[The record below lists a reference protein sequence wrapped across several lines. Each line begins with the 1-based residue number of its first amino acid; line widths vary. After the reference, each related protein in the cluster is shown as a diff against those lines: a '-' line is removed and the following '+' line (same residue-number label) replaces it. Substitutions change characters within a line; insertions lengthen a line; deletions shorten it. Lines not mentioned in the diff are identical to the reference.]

1 MSSVFASLPVNPFE
15 ADVIREP
22 REVTYSVPGLNDGPL
37 NHLIAEFGQLTVGE
51 LPRNPIPSP
60 KAQLV
65 VSPEAGYGKSHL
77 LGRLFQA
84 VGARATQIYL
94 LPFQAPERAWQSI
107 LLATVQ
113 ELDRPSQHDL
123 WEETQLDAFALGV
136 LAHVAADFMLK
147 GGVKDHD
154 RLKREIE
161 HLRNHPLSFLG
172 RDRPNRG
179 LIDWLK
185 ASIASR
191 SDSIKLAN
199 LLRARRIDLHG
210 REKAWLQVLA
220 GYAFSEKDSVE
231 RYAALSWIRGDPLE
245 TEEAETLGLRL
256 GDNDGGVDATVSQIN
271 EMSLSR
277 LRGLCAL
284 SSYYR
289 PFLFC
294 FDQTEVYGS
303 EKGLAEALGNC
314 ISRMHA
320 ALPNHLTIVTTNAT
334 NWTAD
339 ILPHMK
345 RADLARFSDEIRLEG
360 IEEGQSRML
369 LAKRLQDFRL
379 DNRAIEQFIE
389 PEWLQSLF
397 RAQQSIGVR
406 RLLTRAAGRF
416 RELGRPHPLLEQR
429 PPPPTLPT
437 MEEAF
442 AVEVNKVRAKPALH
456 QYNQDC
462 LMWFTQV
469 LSNGFDGVTVKKP
482 KHRYFSTQ
490 WEWKDRAVYFAF
502 EGGDNNGRWRAM
514 AKEAVELAA
523 GGGRWAIVFRTPD
536 LKPVPGP
543 RWAAARQVIDQA
555 CQNGLRIERLSLDE
569 VCELHAAREF
579 YSNALQGNVDFAPAE
594 VLAWLKMRFQSWF
607 EKYSSANDRPIADS
621 QLGPPR
627 PPKHAPGKS
636 PIISD
641 PAKAPT
647 PPMPARLSEIQL
659 KRVVDHMKKRLLD
672 DINEVLKVIGSPS
685 LREALLVEV
694 EKHPNLKAHPGPQ
707 TIYLQWRI
715 A

>member
-22 REVTYSVPGLNDGPL
+22 REVTFSVRGLNDSAL
-37 NHLIAEFGQLTVGE
+37 NQLIVEFGRLTVGE

-84 VGARATQIYL
+84 VGLRATQIYL

-113 ELDRPSQHDL
+113 ELDHPSQHEPR
-123 WEETQLDAFALGV
+123 EETQLDAFAMGV
-136 LAHVAADFMLK
+136 LAHIAADFMVR

-179 LIDWLK
+179 LVDWLK
-185 ASIASR
+185 ARIASR
-191 SDSIKLAN
+191 LDSIKLAN
-199 LLRARRIDLHG
+199 LLKTRHIDLQG

-220 GYAFSEKDSVE
+220 GYAFAEKDSVE

-245 TEEAETLGLRL
+245 SEEAAALGLSA
-256 GDNDGGVDATVSQIN
+256 GDNDGAVDTTASEIN
-271 EMSLSR
+271 AMSLRR
-277 LRGLCAL
+277 LHGLCAL

-303 EKGLAEALGNC
+303 DKGLSEALGNC

-320 ALPNHLTIVTTNAT
+320 DLSNHLTIVTTNAT
-334 NWTAD
+334 NWTVD
-339 ILPHMK
+339 ILPNMK
-345 RADLARFSDEIRLEG
+345 RADQARFSDEIRLEG
-360 IEEGQSRML
+360 IERKESRIL
-369 LAKRLQDFRL
+369 LAKRLQDFQL
-379 DNRAIEQFIE
+379 DDGVVEQFIE
-389 PEWLQSLF
+389 PAWLLTLF
-397 RAQQSIGVR
+397 TAQPSIGVR
-406 RLLTRAAGRF
+406 HLLIRAAARF
-416 RELGRPHPLLEQR
+416 RELGRPHAPLER
-429 PPPPTLPT
+429 PEPPPKLPT
-437 MEEAF
+437 MDEAF
-442 AVEVNKVRAKPALH
+442 AVEMNKVRTKPALH
-456 QYNQDC
+456 HYNQDC

-482 KHRYFSTQ
+482 RNRYFSTH

-523 GGGRWAIVFRTPD
+523 GGRKGAIVFRTPD
-536 LKPVPGP
+536 LKPIPGP
-543 RWAAARQVIDQA
+543 RWIAARQTIDHA
-555 CQNGLRIERLSLDE
+555 CQKGLRIERLSLDE

-579 YSNALQGNVDFAPAE
+579 YSNALQGNVDFAPPE
-594 VLAWLKMRFQSWF
+594 VLIWLKARFRPWF
-607 EKYSSANDRPIADS
+607 EKYSSMNDRPTAKV
-621 QLGPPR
+621 LPEPPR
-627 PPKHAPGKS
+627 PPKPPQGKL
-636 PIISD
+636 PTSD
-641 PAKAPT
+641 PPKPET
-647 PPMPARLSEIQL
+647 PPAPARLSEIQL
-659 KRVVDHMKKRLLD
+659 RRVVDHMKERLLD
-672 DINEVLKVIGSPS
+672 DINEVLKALGSLS

>member
-1 MSSVFASLPVNPFE
+1 MSRVFASLPVNPFE

-22 REVTYSVPGLNDGPL
+22 REVAYSVPGLNDSPL
-37 NHLIAEFGQLTVGE
+37 NHLIAEFGRLTVGE

-84 VGARATQIYL
+84 LGPRATQIYL

-123 WEETQLDAFALGV
+123 REETQLDAFAMGV
-136 LAHVAADFMLK
+136 LAHIAADFMVK
-147 GGVKDHD
+147 GGVRDHD

-179 LIDWLK
+179 LVDWLK
-185 ASIASR
+185 ALIASR

-199 LLRARRIDLHG
+199 LLKTHRIDLQG

-220 GYAFSEKDSVE
+220 GYTFSEKDSVE
-231 RYAALSWIRGDPLE
+231 RYAALSWFRGDPLE
-245 TEEAETLGLRL
+245 SEEAAALGLSA
-256 GDNDGGVDATVSQIN
+256 GDNDGAVDTTASEIN
-271 EMSLSR
+271 AMSLRR
-277 LRGLCAL
+277 LHGLCAL

-303 EKGLAEALGNC
+303 DKGLADALGNC

-320 ALPNHLTIVTTNAT
+320 NLPNHLTIVTTNAT
-334 NWTAD
+334 NWTTD
-339 ILPHMK
+339 ILPNMK
-345 RADLARFSDEIRLEG
+345 RADQDRFSDEIRLEG
-360 IEEGQSRML
+360 IERERSRIL
-369 LAKRLQDFRL
+369 IAKRLQDFQL
-379 DNRAIEQFIE
+379 DDGVVEQFIE
-389 PEWLQSLF
+389 PAWLLSLF
-397 RAQQSIGVR
+397 KAQQSIGVR
-406 RLLTRAAGRF
+406 HLLTRAAARF
-416 RELGRPHPLLEQR
+416 RELGRPQVRLEGPE
-429 PPPPTLPT
+429 PPPKLPT
-437 MEEAF
+437 VDEAF
-442 AVEVNKVRAKPALH
+442 AVEVNNVRTKPALH
-456 QYNQDC
+456 HYNQDC

-482 KHRYFSTQ
+482 KNRYFSTH
-490 WEWKDRAVYFAF
+490 WAWKDRAVYFAF

-523 GGGRWAIVFRTPD
+523 GGRRRAIVFRTPD
-536 LKPVPGP
+536 LKPIPGP
-543 RWAAARQVIDQA
+543 RWIAARQTIDQA
-555 CQNGLRIERLSLDE
+555 CQKGLRIERLSLDE
-569 VCELHAAREF
+569 VCELHAAREL
-579 YSNALQGNVDFAPAE
+579 YSNALQGNVDLASAE
-594 VLAWLKMRFQSWF
+594 VLAWLKARFRPWF
-607 EKYSSANDRPIADS
+607 EKYSSVNDRPTVK
-621 QLGPPR
+621 LPLEPPR
-627 PPKHAPGKS
+627 APKPPGKS
-636 PIISD
+636 STSD
-641 PAKAPT
+641 ASKPETHPA
-647 PPMPARLSEIQL
+647 PARLSDIQL
-659 KRVVDHMKKRLLD
+659 RRVVDHMKERLLD
-672 DINEVLKVIGSPS
+672 DINEVLKALGSPL

>member
-22 REVTYSVPGLNDGPL
+22 REVTYSVQGLNDSPL
-37 NHLIAEFGQLTVGE
+37 NQLIAEFGHLTTGQ
-51 LPRNPIPSP
+51 LPRDPIPSP

-84 VGARATQIYL
+84 VGAQATQIYL

-123 WEETQLDAFALGV
+123 REETQLDAFAMGV
-136 LAHVAADFMLK
+136 LAHIAADFMIK

-172 RDRPNRG
+172 HDRPNRG
-179 LIDWLK
+179 LVDWLR
-185 ASIASR
+185 ARIGSR
-191 SDSIKLAN
+191 PDSIKLAN
-199 LLRARRIDLHG
+199 LLKTRRIDLNG

-245 TEEAETLGLRL
+245 SEEAAALGLSP
-256 GDNDGGVDATVSQIN
+256 GDNDGAVDTTASEIN
-271 EMSLSR
+271 AMSLRR
-277 LRGLCAL
+277 LHGLCAL

-303 EKGLAEALGNC
+303 DKGLADALGNC

-320 ALPNHLTIVTTNAT
+320 DLPNHLMIVTTNAT

-339 ILPHMK
+339 ILPNMK
-345 RADLARFSDEIRLEG
+345 PADQARFSDEIRLEG
-360 IEEGQSRML
+360 IEREQSQML

-379 DNRAIEQFIE
+379 DDGIVEQFIE
-389 PEWLQSLF
+389 PTWLMSLF
-397 RAQQSIGVR
+397 KAQQSIGVR
-406 RLLTRAAGRF
+406 HLLTRAAARF
-416 RELGRPHPLLEQR
+416 GALGRPQSSPEWQE
-429 PPPPTLPT
+429 PPAKLPT
-437 MEEAF
+437 MDEAF
-442 AVEVNKVRAKPALH
+442 AVEVNKVRTKPALH
-456 QYNQDC
+456 HYNQDC

-469 LSNGFDGVTVKKP
+469 LSNGFDGVTVNKP
-482 KHRYFSTQ
+482 KNRYFSTH

-514 AKEAVELAA
+514 AREAVELTA
-523 GGGRWAIVFRTPD
+523 GGRKGAIVFRTPD
-536 LKPVPGP
+536 LKRIPGP
-543 RWAAARQVIDQA
+543 RWIAARQTIEQA
-555 CQNGLRIERLSLDE
+555 CQRGLRIERLSLDE
-569 VCELHAAREF
+569 VCELHAAREL

-594 VLAWLKMRFQSWF
+594 VLAWLKARFRPWF
-607 EKYSSANDRPIADS
+607 KKYSSVDDGLSATPE
-621 QLGPPR
+621 PPR
-627 PPKHAPGKS
+627 PAKPLRGK
-636 PIISD
+636 PPTSD
-641 PAKAPT
+641 PPKPKT
-647 PPMPARLSEIQL
+647 PLAPARLSETQL
-659 KRVVDHMKKRLLD
+659 RRVVNHMQERLLD
-672 DINEVLKVIGSPS
+672 DINEVLKALVS
-685 LREALLVEV
+685 LIDSFGEQLSQVFMLRVFDV
-694 EKHPNLKAHPGPQ
+694 DTNC
-707 TIYLQWRI
+707 
-715 A
+715 

>member
-1 MSSVFASLPVNPFE
+1 MSSVFALPVNPFE

-22 REVTYSVPGLNDGPL
+22 REVTYSVQGLNDGPL
-37 NHLIAEFGQLTVGE
+37 NHLIAEFGRLTVGE
-51 LPRNPIPSP
+51 LPRSTIPSP

-84 VGARATQIYL
+84 VGPRATQIYL

-123 WEETQLDAFALGV
+123 REETQLDAFAMGI
-136 LAHVAADFMLK
+136 LAHIAADFMVK
-147 GGVKDHD
+147 GGVKDHE
-154 RLKREIE
+154 RLEREIE

-179 LIDWLK
+179 LVEWLK
-185 ASIASR
+185 ARIATH
-191 SDSIKLAN
+191 SDLITLAN
-199 LLRARRIDLHG
+199 FLKARHIDLQG
-210 REKAWLQVLA
+210 REKAWLQALA
-220 GYAFSEKDSVE
+220 GYALSERDSVE
-231 RYAALSWIRGDPLE
+231 RYSALTWIRGDPLE
-245 TEEAETLGLRL
+245 SEEAAALGLNA
-256 GDNDGGVDATVSQIN
+256 GDNDGAVDTTASQIN
-271 EMSLSR
+271 EMSLRR
-277 LRGLCAL
+277 LHGLCAL

-303 EKGLAEALGNC
+303 DKALAEALGNC

-320 ALPNHLTIVTTNAT
+320 SLPNHLTIVTTNAT

-339 ILPHMK
+339 ILPNL
-345 RADLARFSDEIRLEG
+345 RPADQARFSDEIRLEG
-360 IEEGQSRML
+360 IEREQSQIL
-369 LAKRLQDFRL
+369 LVKRLQDFQL
-379 DNRAIEQFIE
+379 DDDVVEQFIE
-389 PEWLQSLF
+389 PEWLLSLF
-397 RAQQSIGVR
+397 KAQPTIGVR
-406 RLLTRAAGRF
+406 HLLTRAAARF
-416 RELGRPHPLLEQR
+416 RELGRPHRPLER
-429 PPPPTLPT
+429 PEPPRKLPT
-437 MEEAF
+437 MDDAF
-442 AVEVNKVRAKPALH
+442 AVEVNKVRIKPALH

-469 LSNGFDGVTVKKP
+469 LSSGFDGVTVKRSKN
-482 KHRYFSTQ
+482 RYFSTH

-514 AKEAVELAA
+514 AKEAVDLAA
-523 GGGRWAIVFRTPD
+523 GGRKCAIVFRTPD
-536 LKPVPGP
+536 LKPIPGP
-543 RWAAARQVIDQA
+543 RWIAARQPIDQA

-569 VCELHAAREF
+569 VCELHAAREL

-594 VLAWLKMRFQSWF
+594 VLAWLKARFRPWL
-607 EKYSSANDRPIADS
+607 EKYSSVNDRPTA
-621 QLGPPR
+621 QLPPESPRSPKPPR
-627 PPKHAPGKS
+627 GKS
-636 PIISD
+636 PISGPRKPETSPASD
-641 PAKAPT
+641 
-647 PPMPARLSEIQL
+647 RLSESQL
-659 KRVVDHMKKRLLD
+659 RRVVDHMKERLLD
-672 DINEVLKVIGSPS
+672 DINEVLKVLGSPS

>member
-1 MSSVFASLPVNPFE
+1 MSRVFASLPVNPFE

-22 REVTYSVPGLNDGPL
+22 REVAYSVPGLNDSPL
-37 NHLIAEFGQLTVGE
+37 NHLIAEFGRLTVGE

-84 VGARATQIYL
+84 LGPRATQIYL

-123 WEETQLDAFALGV
+123 REETQLDAFAMGV
-136 LAHVAADFMLK
+136 LAHIAADFMVK
-147 GGVKDHD
+147 GGVRDHD

-179 LIDWLK
+179 LVDWLK
-185 ASIASR
+185 ALIASR

-199 LLRARRIDLHG
+199 LLKTHRIDLQG

-220 GYAFSEKDSVE
+220 GYTFSEKDSVE
-231 RYAALSWIRGDPLE
+231 RYAALSWFRGDPLE
-245 TEEAETLGLRL
+245 SEEAAALGLSA
-256 GDNDGGVDATVSQIN
+256 GDNDGAVDTTASEIN
-271 EMSLSR
+271 AMSLRR
-277 LRGLCAL
+277 LHGLCAL

-303 EKGLAEALGNC
+303 DKGLADALGNC

-320 ALPNHLTIVTTNAT
+320 NLPNHLTIVTTNAT
-334 NWTAD
+334 NWTTD
-339 ILPHMK
+339 ILPNMK
-345 RADLARFSDEIRLEG
+345 RADQDRFSDEIRLEG
-360 IEEGQSRML
+360 IERERSRIL
-369 LAKRLQDFRL
+369 IAKRLQDFQL
-379 DNRAIEQFIE
+379 DDGVVEQFIE
-389 PEWLQSLF
+389 PAWLLSLF
-397 RAQQSIGVR
+397 KAQQSIGVR
-406 RLLTRAAGRF
+406 HLLTRAAARF
-416 RELGRPHPLLEQR
+416 RELGRPHVRLEGPE
-429 PPPPTLPT
+429 PPPKLPT
-437 MEEAF
+437 VDEAF
-442 AVEVNKVRAKPALH
+442 AVEVNNVRTKPALH
-456 QYNQDC
+456 HYNQDC

-482 KHRYFSTQ
+482 KNRYFSTH
-490 WEWKDRAVYFAF
+490 WAWKDRAVYFAF

-523 GGGRWAIVFRTPD
+523 GGRRRAIVFRTPD
-536 LKPVPGP
+536 LKPIPGP
-543 RWAAARQVIDQA
+543 RWIAARQTIDQA
-555 CQNGLRIERLSLDE
+555 CQKGLRIERLSLDE
-569 VCELHAAREF
+569 VCELHAAREL
-579 YSNALQGNVDFAPAE
+579 YSNALQGNVDLAPAE
-594 VLAWLKMRFQSWF
+594 VLAWLKARFRPWF
-607 EKYSSANDRPIADS
+607 EKYSSVNDRPTVK
-621 QLGPPR
+621 LPLEPPR
-627 PPKHAPGKS
+627 APKPPGKS
-636 PIISD
+636 STSD
-641 PAKAPT
+641 ASKPETHPA
-647 PPMPARLSEIQL
+647 PARLSDIQL
-659 KRVVDHMKKRLLD
+659 RRVVDHMKERLLD
-672 DINEVLKVIGSPS
+672 DINEVLKALGSPL